1 MITSE
6 YSNQIIKESIQQE
19 KVLNSQRRRKNIQ
32 KMLCYYSGEN
42 VEEYIQDKFSAK
54 AFQEVPISNYNIT
67 KRFIDRMSRIY
78 TLGATRSNGKEY
90 QDLTYLKNMKFKHI
104 EKMTTLLG
112 TLATQIVVRE
122 HNGHRYFDYQPIYA
136 FDVHLG
142 DDPFNPDAIIY
153 PLVQNVDDVSY
164 DSVGDLK
171 YVYWDDTMHKIF
183 DKDGNITEAYEHGFG
198 VMPFIFTHREHQL
211 DSFFVGGASDIVNC
225 NEQANILLTE
235 MNLGMRFQMFGQAV
249 ITGFYDDQKI
259 QRAGADEVI
268 VLPEGSNYQ
277 LVRAGTSV
285 QESIDLLKT
294 MLDLAAQNN
303 HLFVQFAQDGGETPS
318 GIALKIK
325 DISRYEDWVD
335 EIDLWAVYEDRFY
348 ALEKQLA
355 SLYGINLPEKLNVNF
370 QEPQYPMS
378 VDDQIKLE
386 THELEHNLTTEW
398 KILQKHNQDL
408 TDSVAKKEIE
418 TNKEINEQSK
428 SKEEQPQGTQGAFG
442 RLRNGVAETQ

>member
-1 MITSE
+1 M
-6 YSNQIIKESIQQE
+6 
-19 KVLNSQRRRKNIQ
+19 
-32 KMLCYYSGEN
+32 
-42 VEEYIQDKFSAK
+42 
-54 AFQEVPISNYNIT
+54 
-67 KRFIDRMSRIY
+67 
-78 TLGATRSNGKEY
+78 
-90 QDLTYLKNMKFKHI
+90 
-104 EKMTTLLG
+104 
-112 TLATQIVVRE
+112 
-122 HNGHRYFDYQPIYA
+122 
-136 FDVHLG
+136 
-142 DDPFNPDAIIY
+142 
-153 PLVQNVDDVSY
+153 VQNVDDVSY

-398 KILQKHNQDL
+398 KILQKHNKDL
-408 TDSVAKKEIE
+408 TDAQAKKIIEENKE
-418 TNKEINEQSK
+418 TNGQNKEDETAGPQSVFDRIRTAPK
-428 SKEEQPQGTQGAFG
+428 T
-442 RLRNGVAETQ
+442 AE